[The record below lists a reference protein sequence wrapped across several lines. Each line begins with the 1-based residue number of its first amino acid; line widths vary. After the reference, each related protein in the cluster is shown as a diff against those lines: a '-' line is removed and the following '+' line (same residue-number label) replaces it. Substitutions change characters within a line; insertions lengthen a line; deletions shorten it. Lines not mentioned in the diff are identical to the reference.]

1 MPSVKQ
7 VLIGEMSSS
16 LEDYL
21 EVIYILSY
29 AGKTARVRDIARSRK
44 VAMSS
49 VTNALKK
56 LAQRGLVRHEA
67 REFVTLTSSGKNLA
81 RRLSDRHRFL
91 SVFLQDILGVKAETA
106 ARDACMMEHV
116 LSPETMQRLLRFSRD
131 IYANRGMAK
140 NNGKGGGNNS
150 SI

>member
-1 MPSVKQ
+1 MPSTKKVP
-7 VLIGEMSSS
+7 IGEMSSS

-21 EVIYILSY
+21 EVIYGLSY

-56 LAQRGLVRHEA
+56 LAQRGLVRYEA
-67 REFVTLTSSGKNLA
+67 REFVALTASGKSLA

-91 SVFLQDILGVKAETA
+91 NIFLRDILGVKAETA
-106 ARDACMMEHV
+106 ARDACMIEHV

-131 IYANRGMAK
+131 IYADRSMAE
-140 NNGKGGGNNS
+140 NNGRGGGND
-150 SI
+150 